1 MTDSF
6 VRVPEISH
14 ALDGRDVDCEVI
26 VRDGVSYYKQRTN
39 SHMHS
44 LDAVTGVYTPVNGK
58 GGVPFGMDYRE
69 AVARG
74 YIAGAT
80 PFASSGERATTGG
93 EVNYPVWPNGAFT
106 IPPVGGVQMSV
117 SSTSANDTA
126 AGSNVRSI
134 EIHYLD
140 GSLNP
145 QSEIVVMNGVT
156 PVLTVATDIRF
167 IQCMHIQTYGTIQY
181 AAGEI
186 TASNAGIVYA
196 AISAASVRC
205 TSSFRMV
212 PAGKRLFI
220 DGAMGSSISGTAA
233 TSSIVRLVASELDN
247 HQYVYPMILIPIA
260 SLGMQDGSSSHNFT
274 TPLVLSAGTVVGFTH
289 TSDKAAIIS
298 ASWFG
303 RLENA

>member
-80 PFASSGERATTGG
+80 PFASSGERTTTGG
-93 EVNYPVWPNGAFT
+93 ETNYPVWPDGAFT
-106 IPPVGGVQMSV
+106 VPPVGGLQMSIV
-117 SSTSANDTA
+117 STSANDSA
-126 AGSNVRSI
+126 AGSNARSI

-140 GSLNP
+140 ANLNS
-145 QSEIVVMNGVT
+145 QSEIVIMNGVT

-167 IQCMHIQTYGTIQY
+167 IQCMHIHTYGTIQY
-181 AAGEI
+181 TAG
-186 TASNAGIVYA
+186 Y
-196 AISAASVRC
+196 ISATNGGATYAVISAVSVRC

-212 PAGKRLFI
+212 PAGKRLFV
-220 DGAMGSSISGTAA
+220 DGAIGSSISGT
-233 TSSIVRLVASELDN
+233 SSTNSIIRLVASELDN
-247 HQYVYPMILIPIA
+247 HQYVYPLILIPVA
-260 SLGMQDGSSSHNFT
+260 SLGMQDGSESYNFT

-289 TSDKAAIIS
+289 TSDKAAVIS

-303 RLENA
+303 RLEDA